1 MEKHP
6 AGAAQP
12 NLGTEP
18 VGRLLFKLALPAITA
33 QVINLLYNM
42 VDRMYIGHIP
52 DTGPA
57 ALTGMGV
64 AMPVIMMF
72 SAFAALV
79 SMGGAPRASIFMG
92 KGDKPMAERILGN
105 CTAAMLLLS
114 AVLTVAFQ
122 IWGKPVLWLFGA
134 SEATIGYAWSY
145 MRIYSMGTVFVL
157 LALGLN
163 AFINAQGFARMG
175 MFTVLIGAV
184 CNIVLDPIFIF
195 VFDMGVAGAAW
206 ATIIS
211 QGISCIWVV
220 AFLCGKKTYLR
231 IRLSNLR
238 IAPSVLLP
246 CIGLGVSPF
255 IMQMTESAIS
265 VCFNTSMR
273 TYGGDDAV
281 AAMTVLISVMQ
292 FSMLPL
298 TGLSQGCQ
306 PIVSYNYGAGNEARV
321 AKAFRLLLTCAL
333 TYSISLWALCL
344 VRPGVLVAI
353 FLDQPELSAYA
364 QRCLRVFMS
373 GSLFFGAQLACQQTF
388 VALSRAKISVFLA
401 LLRKVIL
408 LIPLIYILPA
418 ALPVNKVLAVIL
430 AEPVADL
437 TAVTVTT
444 TTFAIAFRRIRA
456 EMRRRAGQV
465 K

>member
-6 AGAAQP
+6 AGTAQP

-175 MFTVLIGAV
+175 MF
-184 CNIVLDPIFIF
+184 
-195 VFDMGVAGAAW
+195 
-206 ATIIS
+206 
-211 QGISCIWVV
+211 
-220 AFLCGKKTYLR
+220 
-231 IRLSNLR
+231 
-238 IAPSVLLP
+238 SVL
-246 CIGLGVSPF
+246 
-255 IMQMTESAIS
+255 MKT
-265 VCFNTSMR
+265 
-273 TYGGDDAV
+273 
-281 AAMTVLISVMQ
+281 
-292 FSMLPL
+292 
-298 TGLSQGCQ
+298 
-306 PIVSYNYGAGNEARV
+306 
-321 AKAFRLLLTCAL
+321 K
-333 TYSISLWALCL
+333 
-344 VRPGVLVAI
+344 
-353 FLDQPELSAYA
+353 
-364 QRCLRVFMS
+364 
-373 GSLFFGAQLACQQTF
+373 
-388 VALSRAKISVFLA
+388 
-401 LLRKVIL
+401 
-408 LIPLIYILPA
+408 
-418 ALPVNKVLAVIL
+418 
-430 AEPVADL
+430 
-437 TAVTVTT
+437 
-444 TTFAIAFRRIRA
+444 
-456 EMRRRAGQV
+456 
-465 K
+465 